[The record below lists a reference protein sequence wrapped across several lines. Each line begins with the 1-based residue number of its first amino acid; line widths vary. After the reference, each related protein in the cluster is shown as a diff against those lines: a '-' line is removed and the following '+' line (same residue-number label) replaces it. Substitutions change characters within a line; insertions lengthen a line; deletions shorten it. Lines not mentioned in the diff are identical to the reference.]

1 VSRSLWGE
9 CTSLAGTGV
18 RGMFHLHEESQVLAG
33 HALIGRK
40 TTKSVIWAPRYLK
53 GGGGGV
59 LRLKCATICSPEQGE
74 ISPKFCW
81 SQDEIFQ
88 GLDMSQPHAFSRLAL
103 LVTQLSGPI
112 QEWK

>member
-1 VSRSLWGE
+1 MGRGFQGVCTLLTGGE
-9 CTSLAGTGV
+9 VL
-18 RGMFHLHEESQVLAG
+18 GMLHLHEEESQVLAG

-88 GLDMSQPHAFSRLAL
+88 GLDMF
-103 LVTQLSGPI
+103 
-112 QEWK
+112 